1 MRDEYDFS
9 GGVRGKHFR
18 AYSQGTNL
26 VLLDPDVA
34 EAFPD
39 AVAVNQALRMLV
51 QLAKRQVPSGDESC
65 GRRGLRRYSVS
76 PTQLSLST

>member
-9 GGVRGKHFR
+9 GRVRGKYAQ
-18 AYSQGTNL
+18 AYREGTNL

-39 AVAVNQALRMLV
+39 AVAVNQALRLLV
-51 QLAKRQVPSGDESC
+51 REQVGRGMRRDSAGELALTAE
-65 GRRGLRRYSVS
+65 
-76 PTQLSLST
+76 